1 MKKRSAIGNQPSA
14 SDPDRIRK
22 KRKTV
27 GKVVDDAAREVAALL
42 LERPEGLRMLVK
54 EGRCPWC
61 EGRIR
66 GVRLQEGLSWECA
79 EGCNP

>member
-1 MKKRSAIGNQPSA
+1 MAKKA
-14 SDPDRIRK
+14 SE
-22 KRKTV
+22 KRQTV
-27 GKVVDDAAREVAALL
+27 QQVVDSAAREVAELL
-42 LERPEGLRMLVK
+42 LERPEGLRRLVK

-66 GVRLQEGLSWECA
+66 EVRLQEGLSWDCA